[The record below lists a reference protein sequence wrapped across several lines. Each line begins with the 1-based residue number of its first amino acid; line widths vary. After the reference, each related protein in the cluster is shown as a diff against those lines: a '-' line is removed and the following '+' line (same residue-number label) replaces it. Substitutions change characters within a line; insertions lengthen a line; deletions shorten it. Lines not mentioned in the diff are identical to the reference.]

1 MKPKNKQK
9 QEVLMEFDVPIST
22 ITLLELYYYDK
33 LWCDDMPDFDDLPEE
48 RIDYLVDSMCFQ
60 NFIGSERAKE
70 LQLEMLAILN

>member
-9 QEVLMEFDVPIST
+9 QEVLMEFEVPIST